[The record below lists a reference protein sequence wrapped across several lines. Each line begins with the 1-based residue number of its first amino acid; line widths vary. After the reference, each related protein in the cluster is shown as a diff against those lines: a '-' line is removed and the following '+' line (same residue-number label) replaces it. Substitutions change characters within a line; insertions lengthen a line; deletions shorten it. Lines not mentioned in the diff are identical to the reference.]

1 LGEGD
6 AEVGMTATPLTH
18 VELVREAEIIRKQ
31 SERCRVVA
39 LVEARMARERVE
51 ALVKLEP
58 VDLIDLS

>member
-1 LGEGD
+1 
-6 AEVGMTATPLTH
+6 
-18 VELVREAEIIRKQ
+18 VREAEIIRKQ

-39 LVEARMARERVE
+39 LVEARMAREREE